1 MNYRNAFYFVCLVL
15 FVSACTITKR
25 QYNNG
30 YHFEWRNHY
39 SSSNEKT
46 DPIKVDLSKS
56 DEIFNSEKIAQTE
69 EQSNVERE
77 IENHS
82 IDQSSQNE
90 TAPNQW
96 FKLHQI
102 KSATKLQKIKDKVSF
117 VKKSTDFVKKK
128 KQAQIGEI
136 GIRTPRE
143 YLIAALACLVGGI
156 VLVGIAVLL
165 IVVLEVEGLSIGG
178 LLAYL
183 MVIVGF
189 GCLIA
194 VPVCL
199 LLALLTYLFF

>member
-1 MNYRNAFYFVCLVL
+1 MNYRTAFYFVCLVL
-15 FVSACTITKR
+15 FVGACTITKR

-30 YHFEWRNHY
+30 YHFEWRKHY
-39 SSSNEKT
+39 SSNNQLNE
-46 DPIKVDLSKS
+46 PIEEDLSKS
-56 DEIFNSEKIAQTE
+56 DATYNSGEIDKSEEK
-69 EQSNVERE
+69 SNVELETKNNR
-77 IENHS
+77 
-82 IDQSSQNE
+82 IDQTSKPELAANRWVNIQ
-90 TAPNQW
+90 PN
-96 FKLHQI
+96 
-102 KSATKLQKIKDKVSF
+102 KSAAKLQKLRDKFSF
-117 VKKSTDFVKKK
+117 VKKSTEYVKKK
-128 KQAQIGEI
+128 KEDQIGEI

-189 GCLIA
+189 GCLVA

-199 LLALLTYLFF
+199 LLALLSYLFF